1 MRMNEPGSKVATA
14 QQRAIESRAG
24 FVAAV
29 HEAVSLALERATRR
43 MVWVDVDFAEWPLD
57 EPALLQALTD
67 WVHLPQRQLVLL
79 AANYDDMRR
88 RRARFTAWYRLWSHA
103 VAAFSPSHDDVAEL
117 PCLLLAEGAGLVHLL
132 DPVHW
137 RGWAVSDALQQR
149 QWRERIDAF
158 MQRSTPAFPVT
169 TLGL

>member
-1 MRMNEPGSKVATA
+1 MTEAGDDRAA
-14 QQRAIESRAG
+14 ALQRPIESRAD

-29 HEAVSLALERATRR
+29 HDAVSLALARATRR
-43 MVWVDVDFAEWPLD
+43 MVWVDADFAEWPLD

-67 WVHLPQRQLVLL
+67 WVRLPQRQLVLL

-103 VAAFSPSHDDVAEL
+103 VTTFSPSQDDVAEL
-117 PCLLLAEGAGLVHLL
+117 PCVLLAEGAGLVHLL

-137 RGWAVSDALQQR
+137 RGWAVSDVVQQR
-149 QWRERIDAF
+149 QWCDRIDAF
-158 MQRSTPAFPVT
+158 LQRSTLAFPVT

>member
-1 MRMNEPGSKVATA
+1 MNEPGAEAATA
-14 QQRAIESRAG
+14 QQRPIESRVD

-29 HEAVSLALERATRR
+29 RDAVSLALARATRR

-57 EPALLQALTD
+57 EPTLLQALTD
-67 WVHLPQRQLVLL
+67 WVRLPQRQLVLL

-103 VAAFSPSHDDVAEL
+103 VTTFSPSQDDIAEL
-117 PCLLLAEGAGLVHLL
+117 PCVLLAEGAGLVHLL
-132 DPVHW
+132 DAVHW

-158 MQRSTPAFPVT
+158 LQRSTPAFPVT